1 MAGAAHDDEL
11 ARRREAALVA
21 RAAGGEMEAFDAL
34 LSPLLPR
41 AASLARRL
49 MDHAEDAEDLVQE
62 ACLRAL
68 ERIDQHDQQRAFAP
82 WFFRI
87 LVNLGLNAQRVRKV
101 RRTEEL
107 TDFEAADGAT
117 PDVEVEQ
124 RETRRRFSEA
134 VAGLPPRQRQIVMWH
149 EVDGWTAPQIAAA
162 LSLSQATVRWHLHE
176 ARRTLR
182 RALGVLR
189 DSEPDA
195 AREAGAT

>member
-1 MAGAAHDDEL
+1 MAEAPDDEL

-21 RAAGGEMEAFDAL
+21 RAAAGEMEAFDAL
-34 LSPLLPR
+34 LTPLLPR

-68 ERIDQHDQQRAFAP
+68 DRIDQHDQQRAFAP
-82 WFFRI
+82 WFFRV

-101 RRTEEL
+101 RRTEAL
-107 TDFEAADGAT
+107 TDYEASDIAT

-124 RETRRRFSEA
+124 SETRRRFSVA
-134 VAGLPPRQRQIVMWH
+134 VAALPPRQRQIVMWH
-149 EVDGWTAPQIAAA
+149 EVDGWSAPQIAEA

-182 RALGVLR
+182 TALQDLR
-189 DSEPDA
+189 DTDDGTA
-195 AREAGAT
+195 AEARTR

>member
-1 MAGAAHDDEL
+1 
-11 ARRREAALVA
+11 
-21 RAAGGEMEAFDAL
+21 MEAFDAL
-34 LSPLLPR
+34 LTPLLPR

-149 EVDGWTAPQIAAA
+149 EVDGWTAPQIAEA

-182 RALGVLR
+182 KALGMLR

>member
-1 MAGAAHDDEL
+1 
-11 ARRREAALVA
+11 
-21 RAAGGEMEAFDAL
+21 MEAFDAL
-34 LSPLLPR
+34 ITPLLPR

-68 ERIDQHDQQRAFAP
+68 DRIDQHDQQRAFAP
-82 WFFRI
+82 WFFRV

-101 RRTEEL
+101 RRTEAL
-107 TDFEAADGAT
+107 TDYEASEIAT

-124 RETRRRFSEA
+124 SETRRRFSAA
-134 VAGLPPRQRQIVMWH
+134 VAALPPRQRQIVMWH
-149 EVDGWTAPQIAAA
+149 EVDGWSAPQIAEA

-182 RALGVLR
+182 IALQDLR
-189 DSEPDA
+189 DTDS
-195 AREAGAT
+195 GTATETRTR